1 MLLRRPMGGTYLWA
15 MLGDPGPAAT
25 KRAADLDD
33 RIAAAVMTHRWLSD
47 PMQKDGDSN
56 PFASSLRSQPE
67 PAPSRGA
74 DVADRVE
81 AVIAT
86 MRTLRLARVIFSHD
100 PQAEAAIRARLESL
114 AESSSDAE
122 WAQRYP
128 GEITAFLRPY
138 LDRAMLTA
146 PDDALVA
153 LVRGDADKL
162 NVLRQRPGD
171 CVSYFRAQNGADIAT
186 LPTALRTEFA
196 EGYAD
201 LIEAAME
208 RPASVP
214 ISIDEQEVG
223 ALVIKG
229 YRQAGFPIDDLSQL
243 NAPGLADAETC
254 RLANEYMAA
263 VTSLADAELA
273 TLYRGL
279 AVVAARAP

>member
-1 MLLRRPMGGTYLWA
+1 
-15 MLGDPGPAAT
+15 
-25 KRAADLDD
+25 
-33 RIAAAVMTHRWLSD
+33 
-47 PMQKDGDSN
+47 
-56 PFASSLRSQPE
+56 
-67 PAPSRGA
+67 
-74 DVADRVE
+74 
-81 AVIAT
+81 